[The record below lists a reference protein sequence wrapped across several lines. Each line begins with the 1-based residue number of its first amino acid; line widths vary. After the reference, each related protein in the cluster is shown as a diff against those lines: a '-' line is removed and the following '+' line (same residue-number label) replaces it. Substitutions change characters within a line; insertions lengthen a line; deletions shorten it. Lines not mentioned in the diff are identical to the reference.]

1 MYLSDNEIIELVRG
15 GTRHHYARLV
25 DRYKDRAFT
34 LALKMLRNREDAEEA
49 AQDAFIRAYN
59 GLNRFEG
66 KARFSTWFYR
76 ILYNV
81 CISRIRKRK
90 DEYELLEYDDG
101 NGYHGNLQSAAPNY
115 MPDFETKDMIDFVKK
130 TLNTLPSKY
139 QTILSLFYLQEL
151 SHEEIA
157 VVTDL
162 PIGTIKTHLFRARA
176 LILERLQKELQIERA
191 V

>member
-34 LALKMLRNREDAEEA
+34 LALRMLRNREDAEEA
-49 AQDAFIRAYN
+49 SQDAFIRAYN

-81 CISRIRKRK
+81 CLSRIRKRK
-90 DEYELLEYDDG
+90 DEYELLEYDDD
-101 NGYHGNLQSAAPNY
+101 NGYSGNLQSAGSNY
-115 MPDFETKDMIDFVKK
+115 IPDFETKDMMDFVKK
-130 TLNTLPSKY
+130 TLSTLPSKY

-151 SHEEIA
+151 SHEEISD
-157 VVTDL
+157 VTDL

-176 LILERLQKELQIERA
+176 MILERLQKELQIERA